1 LSGENKLSF
10 YILIIMPKPVELFK
24 KQFQYLIEKSNCNS
38 KFEMKVKGILNDLI
52 TNDYFQKT
60 RFEYSLQIING
71 KLNDGLRFVNYDT
84 NYLDSEEQLYLKRVS
99 LIEKIASSC
108 CKQSSILDNFFG
120 TVKRLTF
127 VHLPLYIGL
136 ELNSK
141 KDLSLKLYLNFFSLF
156 KKDAVLSRKI
166 IRYILDELNSG
177 IRIKNRGI
185 ALLGWTLNNFGEIVN
200 HKIYYLYNR
209 QFNLSKSGFSQKE
222 LSVFNWLNQYN
233 RLSYFDIMERYN
245 KQGQL
250 ISKKIEVHPK
260 NNKIILKSLFDI
272 YGNQNTFLKLQEIVD
287 NINSAIEA
295 LGIEKEQ
302 LTIYVTMKNYGYPQI
317 LL

>member
-1 LSGENKLSF
+1 MSTALL
-10 YILIIMPKPVELFK
+10 
-24 KQFQYLIEKSNCNS
+24 KSN
-38 KFEMKVKGILNDLI
+38 FDYLMKRMNCSEQLRRKINLILKKIIANDPLR
-52 TNDYFQKT
+52 KT

-71 KLNDGLRFVNYDT
+71 ELNDDLRFVNYDT
-84 NYLDSEEQLYLKRVS
+84 HYLDSEEQLYLKRVS

-120 TVKRLTF
+120 VVKRLTF

-156 KKDAVLSRKI
+156 KKDAVLSRRI

-177 IRIKNRGI
+177 IRIKNREI

-209 QFNLSKSGFSQKE
+209 QFNLSNSGFNQKE
-222 LSVFNWLNQYN
+222 LSIFNWLNQYN

-250 ISKKIEVHPK
+250 ISKKAEVHPK
-260 NNKIILKSLFDI
+260 NNKVILKSLFDI
-272 YGNQNTFLKLQEIVD
+272 YGNQNTFLKIQEIVD
-287 NINSAIEA
+287 NTNGVIEA

-302 LTIYVTMKNYGYPQI
+302 LTIYVTMKNYGKLQK

>member
-1 LSGENKLSF
+1 MNCSEQLRRKINL
-10 YILIIMPKPVELFK
+10 ILKKIIA
-24 KQFQYLIEKSNCNS
+24 
-38 KFEMKVKGILNDLI
+38 NDPLR
-52 TNDYFQKT
+52 KT

-71 KLNDGLRFVNYDT
+71 ELNDDLRFVNYDT
-84 NYLDSEEQLYLKRVS
+84 HYLDSEEQLYLKRVS

-120 TVKRLTF
+120 VVKRLTF

-156 KKDAVLSRKI
+156 KKDAVLSRRI

-177 IRIKNRGI
+177 IRIKNREI

-209 QFNLSKSGFSQKE
+209 QFNLSNSGFNQKE
-222 LSVFNWLNQYN
+222 LSIFNWLNQYN

-250 ISKKIEVHPK
+250 ISKKAEVHPK
-260 NNKIILKSLFDI
+260 NNKVILKSLFDI
-272 YGNQNTFLKLQEIVD
+272 YGNQNTFLKIQEIVD
-287 NINSAIEA
+287 NTNGVIEA

-302 LTIYVTMKNYGYPQI
+302 LTIYVTMKNYGKLQK